1 MENDV
6 ISIFF
11 YLPAAPAQNS
21 REFVAIAM
29 AMSNDIRLMT
39 SGVLVPSAG
48 IAGAALT
55 ALEAAGHPLEKMGV
69 PHWFMGAR

>member
-1 MENDV
+1 
-6 ISIFF
+6 
-11 YLPAAPAQNS
+11 
-21 REFVAIAM
+21 M

-55 ALEAAGHPLEKMGV
+55 ALKLEAAGHPLEKLGV
-69 PHWFMGAR
+69 PHWFRGAG